1 MTRIFSTLAILSTIA
16 LWTTFWLG
24 WRIGDATSREL
35 AVQGRVTLHFLT
47 AVGALC
53 FAVLVHAFVLTYFMG
68 TGRWMEE
75 TCQAYHLGDGWQQ
88 QSREL
93 KWRMYPAMVGAILLL
108 IVTGAF
114 GGAADPAS
122 AFGFKGFGPLTAGQV
137 HLTIAGLTLVWNTVA
152 NLLEFRA
159 IRRNGTLVNE
169 VLNEV
174 RRIRMERGLDV

>member
-1 MTRIFSTLAILSTIA
+1 MTRIFSTLAILSTAA

-24 WRIGDATSREL
+24 WRIGDATSREMV
-35 AVQGRVTLHFLT
+35 VQGRVTVHFLT

-75 TCQAYHLGDGWQQ
+75 TCQAYHLGDDWQLR
-88 QSREL
+88 SREL
-93 KWRMYPAMVGAILLL
+93 KWRMYPAMVGGLLLL

-122 AFGFKGFGPLTAGQV
+122 AFGFKGFGSLSAAQV
-137 HLTIAGLTLVWNTVA
+137 HLTVAVLALIWNAGVNF
-152 NLLEFRA
+152 LEFRA
-159 IRRNGTLVNE
+159 LQRNGALITE
-169 VLNEV
+169 VLEEV
-174 RRIRMERGLDV
+174 RRMRVERGLEV